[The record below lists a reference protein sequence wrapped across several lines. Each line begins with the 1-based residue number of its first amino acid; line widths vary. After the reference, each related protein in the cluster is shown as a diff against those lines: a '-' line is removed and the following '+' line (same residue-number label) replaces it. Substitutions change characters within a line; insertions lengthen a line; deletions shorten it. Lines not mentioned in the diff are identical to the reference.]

1 VRALVQRVSRSAVC
15 VEGHPPV
22 EIGRG
27 MTLLLGVGRG
37 DGPDELRFVAEKCAH
52 LRIFED
58 DQGKMNRS
66 ILEVGGEALVI
77 SQFTLYADTRRGR
90 RPSFVDAAPPEAAE
104 AIYLAFVKALQ
115 DLGVPVK
122 TGFFGA
128 RMQVEIHNDGPVSI
142 LVERP

>member
-1 VRALVQRVSRSAVC
+1 MRALVQRVSRSAVC
-15 VEGHPPV
+15 IEGRPPAK
-22 EIGRG
+22 IGMG
-27 MTLLLGVGRG
+27 MTLLLGVGRN
-37 DGPDELRFVAEKCAH
+37 DGPDETRFVAEKCAH

-77 SQFTLYADTRRGR
+77 SQFTLYADTRKGR
-90 RPSFVDAAPPEAAE
+90 LPSFVDAAPPEAAE

-122 TGFFGA
+122 TGVFGA

-142 LVERP
+142 LVESP